1 MGTTLSLRPQKIGN
15 MKKILL
21 SAITVAS
28 FCMNAIAQE
37 GTVLLYGNVGYNS
50 NNPAV
55 GETENTFTI
64 NPGIGYQFNENW
76 TVGANLGIESQKD
89 GEFKSSAFS
98 AGPFV
103 RYTES
108 LSNTFAIYMQ
118 LQGGVLSNK
127 FENPGQADFK
137 TNGFNAGLF
146 PAVFVNV
153 NKNFGLNFSFG
164 GINYTSVKVDGASK
178 SSSIFDINFG
188 QSFNIG
194 VSKNFGGKK

>member
-1 MGTTLSLRPQKIGN
+1 

-21 SAITVAS
+21 TLITVVSLGIYAK
-28 FCMNAIAQE
+28 AQE
-37 GTVLLYGNVGYNS
+37 GTVLLYGNIGYNS
-50 NNPAV
+50 SNPAT
-55 GETENTFTI
+55 GETENTLSI
-64 NPGIGYQFNENW
+64 NPGIGYQFNDNW
-76 TVGANLGIESQKD
+76 TVGANLGLETQKE
-89 GEFKSSAFS
+89 GEFKSNSFS

-103 RYTES
+103 RYTEA

-118 LQGGVLSNK
+118 LQGGFTSSK

-137 TNGFNAGLF
+137 TNGFNAGIF

-164 GINYTSVKVDGASK
+164 GINFASQKVDGASK
-178 SSSIFDINFG
+178 SSSNFNINFG